1 MLTAPQSYTRPKPL
15 PFSDYLR
22 VSDLIQMLEAFQQ
35 AHGDVKVG
43 VGSKGVDRLV
53 YGRVGLTDGDIK
65 GCVIEVS

>member
-1 MLTAPQSYTRPKPL
+1 MLTAPQLYTHPKPL